1 MAYTIDD
8 LRRFFPHP
16 NVQAFYQVVRFKESS
31 LDDSA
36 YRMVNGGPPI
46 TDFSRHPY
54 EGLKTTEGGHAA
66 GAPQFIP
73 TTWGGLQRK
82 YGFTDFSPPNQD
94 LGYVGC
100 LIERNALGLVM
111 EGRFDEAVLA
121 CRKEWSSLPGAAESR
136 ASWTMDKARD
146 LYMRAGGSLKDVAGT
161 PYEPVQEPVPVEP
174 ERKIMDPLSAIA
186 LFGPLIANLIPQ
198 VAKLF
203 DKKVETPGK
212 IEAAQKVIETIVTST
227 GSVNEQQA
235 LQKIATDP
243 VMLETAKKA
252 IMTEPTIMGMLEVGG
267 GIKAA
272 REANLAIQ
280 NADKPFWYNPA
291 FWMSLVLMPLVYWI
305 VGSVLVGRD
314 DATGMWQIFG
324 TAFNQETRS
333 GTVNL
338 VIGMVLGGIVG
349 IWFGTSYGSM
359 RKTEIAA
366 EATARGEGK

>member
-1 MAYTIDD
+1 MSYTIDD
-8 LRRFFPHP
+8 LRRFLPHP

-73 TTWGGLQRK
+73 TTWGGLVRK

-111 EGRFDEAVLA
+111 SGDFDKAVEA

-146 LYMRAGGSLKDVAGT
+146 LYMRAGGSLKSVAGT
-161 PYEPVQEPVPVEP
+161 PYEPVPTQEPAPIE
-174 ERKIMDPLSAIA
+174 ERDLSGIPPREETRMPIA
-186 LFGPLIANLIPQ
+186 ALIAAFGPMIVDLIPT

-203 DKKVETPGK
+203 DRTMQTPAKVEAVT
-212 IEAAQKVIETIVTST
+212 KVFDTIVKAT
-227 GSVNEQQA
+227 GATNVQGAVEAMQSNPAA
-235 LQKIATDP
+235 L
-243 VMLETAKKA
+243 TAAKNA
-252 IMTEPTIMGMLEVGG
+252 VVTEPSIQGLLEIGG
-267 GIKAA
+267 GIEKAA
-272 REANLAIQ
+272 ERNLAVQ
-280 NADKPFWYNPA
+280 NSEKSFLRNPA
-291 FWMSLVLMPLVYWI
+291 FWITLLLLVFPTMLLVDVFYVHSAAYNAELRTQIITSVLGVILVVCGYWLGTSA
-305 VGSVLVGRD
+305 GSV
-314 DATGMWQIFG
+314 
-324 TAFNQETRS
+324 
-333 GTVNL
+333 
-338 VIGMVLGGIVG
+338 
-349 IWFGTSYGSM
+349 
-359 RKTEIAA
+359 RKTDIMAEQAA
-366 EATARGEGK
+366 KG

>member
-1 MAYTIDD
+1 MKYTIDD

-16 NVQAFYQVVRFKESS
+16 NVQAFYQVMRFKESS
-31 LDDSA
+31 LYDSA
-36 YRMVNGGPPI
+36 YRMVNGAPPI

-54 EGLKTTEGGHAA
+54 EGLKTTEGGRAA
-66 GAPQFIP
+66 GASQFIP
-73 TTWGGLQRK
+73 TTWGGLEKK
-82 YGFTDFSPPNQD
+82 YGFPSFEPHYQD

-100 LIERNALGLVM
+100 LIERNALELVM
-111 EGRFDEAVLA
+111 EGRFDEAVAA
-121 CRKEWSSLPGAAESR
+121 CRLEWSSLPGAAESR
-136 ASWTMDKARD
+136 ATWTMDKARD
-146 LYMRAGGSLKDVAGT
+146 LYMRAGGSLKDVTGT
-161 PYEPVQEPVPVEP
+161 PYEPVPVEP
-174 ERKIMDPLSAIA
+174 ERKPVDPLSAIA

-203 DKKVETPGK
+203 DKKVGAPGK

-235 LQKIATDP
+235 LQKIASDP
-243 VMLETAKKA
+243 VMLQTATKA

-272 REANLAIQ
+272 REANLAVQ
-280 NADKPFWYNPA
+280 VADKPFWYNPA
-291 FWMSLVLMPLVYWI
+291 FWMSLALLPLVYWI
-305 VGSVLVGRD
+305 VGSVLVGGINLGPD
-314 DATGMWQIFG
+314 DAGFWKIFG
-324 TAFNQETRS
+324 TAFDQETRS

-366 EATARGEGK
+366 EASQRTEK

>member
-1 MAYTIDD
+1 MKYTIDD
-8 LRRFFPHP
+8 LRRFLPHP

-111 EGRFDEAVLA
+111 EGRFDEAVVA

-136 ASWTMDKARD
+136 ATWTMDKARD
-146 LYMRAGGSLKDVAGT
+146 LYVRAGGSLKDVTGT
-161 PYEPVQEPVPVEP
+161 PYEPVPTQEPAPIE
-174 ERKIMDPLSAIA
+174 ERDLSGIPPREESKMPIA
-186 LFGPLIANLIPQ
+186 ALIAAFGPMIVEMIPT

-203 DKKVETPGK
+203 DRKTDTPAKVDAVT
-212 IEAAQKVIETIVTST
+212 KVMDTIVKAT
-227 GSVNEQQA
+227 GTPNVQA
-235 LQKIATDP
+235 AVEKMQSDP
-243 VMLETAKKA
+243 AALVAA
-252 IMTEPTIMGMLEVGG
+252 RNAVVTEPTIQGLLEIGG
-267 GIKAA
+267 GIEKAA
-272 REANLAIQ
+272 ERNLAIQ
-280 NADKPFWYNPA
+280 NSDKSMWRNPA
-291 FWMSLVLMPLVYWI
+291 WWVTLVLLVFPTMLLVDVFYVHSAAYEAELRTQIITSVLGIILVVCGYWLGTSA
-305 VGSVLVGRD
+305 GSV
-314 DATGMWQIFG
+314 
-324 TAFNQETRS
+324 
-333 GTVNL
+333 
-338 VIGMVLGGIVG
+338 
-349 IWFGTSYGSM
+349 
-359 RKTEIAA
+359 RKTDIIADQ
-366 EATARGEGK
+366 TTKG